1 MTSYEIVW
9 ATARSAPNNEY
20 FEFEAHPDHK
30 IEYTERLDVA
40 KKNKIPRLRLINGWG
55 KGRGIHR
62 LKASVRDKVGAIINN
77 VIDVVSGR
85 MGSLMNS
92 FMASANG

>member
-9 ATARSAPNNEY
+9 ATARNAPNNEY

-40 KKNKIPRLRLINGWG
+40 RKNKIPRLRLI
-55 KGRGIHR
+55 
-62 LKASVRDKVGAIINN
+62 
-77 VIDVVSGR
+77 SG
-85 MGSLMNS
+85 
-92 FMASANG
+92 